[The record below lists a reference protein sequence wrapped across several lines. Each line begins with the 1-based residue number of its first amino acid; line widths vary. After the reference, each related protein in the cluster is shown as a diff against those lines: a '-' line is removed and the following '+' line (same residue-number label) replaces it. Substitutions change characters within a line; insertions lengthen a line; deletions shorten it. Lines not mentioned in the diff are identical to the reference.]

1 MRVEPTPEQ
10 LRVIRWYNGDPEAL
24 DGFRLPSMET
34 VEACADQGWLVRLEG
49 PPFFRA
55 SEAGR
60 TIVWQAGAFG

>member
-1 MRVEPTPEQ
+1 VTWTSGFRLSIGV
-10 LRVIRWYNGDPEAL
+10 GDEGGAL